1 MMKETLSQTNIIEGP
16 LFALILFVLVFA
28 LVAIRV
34 LMRGKHD
41 PRMQHLAA
49 LPLLDDDH
57 ALAEPVGSGRA
68 NPPVSPTASKESPR

>member
-34 LMRGKHD
+34 MMNGKND
-41 PRMQHLAA
+41 PRSLHLAS
-49 LPLLDDDH
+49 LPLADDDH
-57 ALAEPVGSGRA
+57 PTVGSPDHSSRE
-68 NPPVSPTASKESPR
+68 TQR